1 MTERSPIL
9 SVGRIVREHRPDHLY
24 EVEMPNGYRAYA
36 IRERKGPLASESGI
50 PSAVGAGARVEFSP
64 FDMSR
69 CKIVAWLP
77 AS

>member
-1 MTERSPIL
+1 MAERPSIL
-9 SVGRIVREHRPDHLY
+9 ATGRIVREHRPDHLY

-36 IRERKGPLASESGI
+36 IRERNGPKASDNGI
-50 PSAVGAGARVEFSP
+50 SSAVGATVKVDYSP

-69 CKIVAWLP
+69 CKIAAWLP